1 MVHAGKILGVDAE
14 FREELD
20 RKRSRLAPNQIG
32 TGGQLQEWLED
43 WDLEAR
49 DQRHR
54 HISHLYGLYPSS
66 QISPR
71 TTPDLAEAAKVSL
84 NTRGDLSTGWAIA
97 WRINCWARLQDGDRT
112 LYILK
117 NLFGPS
123 RTYPNMFDAHP
134 PFQIDGNFGGTAGI
148 AEMLLQSR
156 TGEIEVL
163 PALPSDWPTGSVKGL
178 CARGGVEVDIAWRNG
193 TLESVQ
199 LYSRSNAKT
208 SLRYG
213 ERTAIVALSG
223 GQSVRFDGELNRS
236 KL

>member
-1 MVHAGKILGVDAE
+1 
-14 FREELD
+14 
-20 RKRSRLAPNQIG
+20 
-32 TGGQLQEWLED
+32 LQEWLEV

-71 TTPDLAEAAKVSL
+71 NTLDLAEAAKVSL

-193 TLESVQ
+193 KLESVQ
-199 LYSRSNAKT
+199 LYSRRNAKT

-213 ERTAIVALSG
+213 ERTVIVAIFLINWG
-223 GQSVRFDGELNRS
+223 ASVHSTFAQPLLGLMPTFPRDFLEVGSFARVEGHIFPWDKR
-236 KL
+236 